1 MHQST
6 IYKLP
11 NSLIEGGLFSTNLDP
26 MILIIVGW
34 GWQVDSA
41 RLFSA
46 AEIQKLAGEYIGSF
60 G

>member
-1 MHQST
+1 
-6 IYKLP
+6 
-11 NSLIEGGLFSTNLDP
+11 